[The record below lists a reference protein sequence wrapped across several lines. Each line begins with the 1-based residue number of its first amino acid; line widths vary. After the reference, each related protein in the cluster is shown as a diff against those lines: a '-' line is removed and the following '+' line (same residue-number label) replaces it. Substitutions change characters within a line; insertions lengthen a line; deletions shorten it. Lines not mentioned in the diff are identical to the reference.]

1 VSHWTSDD
9 KYIIHPSAP
18 TGSLRRHQS
27 LATAALT
34 EVSVSQPH
42 WTIVLEGNLL
52 DVSVVGTGD
61 PFLIADTIRDL
72 DVCSNNLLRD
82 GKLFGKEGRG
92 RYPIERV
99 KH

>member
-1 VSHWTSDD
+1 MPPELS
-9 KYIIHPSAP
+9 Y
-18 TGSLRRHQS
+18 GCFE
-27 LATAALT
+27 

-72 DVCSNNLLRD
+72 DVCSKNLLRD
-82 GKLFGKEGRG
+82 GKLFGKEGQG